1 VKPIILLTSFCLSLC
16 AVSAY
21 ADNDSPLRDAGI
33 ARGLQLADVG
43 DPEERKV
50 YIVQL
55 RTPSAAEY
63 YSALRKTSA
72 PLAAQ
77 KLPRVRFDKASP
89 AIESYTARLRTEQET
104 LLTLAAPDAKK
115 IYSYRYGFNGFAALQ
130 LPLRL
135 QRVCGPDDRHA
146 GAQAR
151 EHA

>member
-16 AVSAY
+16 AVSAH

-33 ARGLQLADVG
+33 ARGLQLAEVG

-72 PLAAQ
+72 PMAVQ
-77 KLPRVRFDKASP
+77 KLPRVRFDKASC
-89 AIESYTARLRTEQET
+89 ARREE
-104 LLTLAAPDAKK
+104 D
-115 IYSYRYGFNGFAALQ
+115 LQ

>member
-16 AVSAY
+16 AVSAH

-33 ARGLQLADVG
+33 ARGLQLAEVG

-72 PLAAQ
+72 PMAVQ

-89 AIESYTARLRTEQET
+89 AIESYTARL
-104 LLTLAAPDAKK
+104 
-115 IYSYRYGFNGFAALQ
+115 LQ